1 MGFWKKITDG
11 LAEGVKAGRKA
22 NTRAD
27 DLLTGRAFFQHSSR
41 GDDAAAQIEELRAE
55 QRQGRE
61 EQREAMER
69 LARALEKGNR

>member
-1 MGFWKKITDG
+1 MGFWKRIADG

-22 NTRAD
+22 NTQTG
-27 DLLTGRAFFQHSSR
+27 DLLTGRAFFRHSS
-41 GDDAAAQIEELRAE
+41 GGDAAAGQIEELREE

-69 LARALEKGNR
+69 LARALEKRNE